1 MGSFIVVVESPQPS
15 HLTYLAQGLK
25 QIGIQELIPERAIET
40 LRKSV
45 LLWLAF
51 LYVDHLDA
59 IKSVCMIERPQDNL
73 RGIAPVEYLMAKIT
87 RETLEAF
94 GSNSGVLT

>member
-1 MGSFIVVVESPQPS
+1 
-15 HLTYLAQGLK
+15 
-25 QIGIQELIPERAIET
+25 
-40 LRKSV
+40 
-45 LLWLAF
+45 
-51 LYVDHLDA
+51 
-59 IKSVCMIERPQDNL
+59 MIERPQDNL

>member
-1 MGSFIVVVESPQPS
+1 MSQTFMGSFIVVVESPQPS

-51 LYVDHLDA
+51 LYVDHLDT
-59 IKSVCMIERPQDNL
+59 ML
-73 RGIAPVEYLMAKIT
+73 LAPVSKGARNL
-87 RETLEAF
+87 F
-94 GSNSGVLT
+94 GTIIYANLVR